1 MLIVYPWAWVHQ
13 SYDLERCVETNTP
26 TVFELIYIPV
36 LISPLK
42 CGVTY
47 HLRCDWRPTKK
58 ARSLSMNQVK
68 KLVSKFDPLQQRMS
82 GFRTVTIRYPRRIC
96 LIIKANAKISHQIC
110 NDCNEKKS
118 SVDQLLCN
126 DHIHDDKS
134 SQLTRVVEMRRVCQ
148 QLFNVRF
155 IVSFRNNCFWLLY
168 TGSYQLI
175 DTGCSI
181 AQWRRAKNRE
191 YWISEKR
198 GTFSYESHVV
208 LIPTHPFSSHKI
220 RM

>member
-1 MLIVYPWAWVHQ
+1 MCGDKHSHCFWTDLHSCSYFAFKMWSDVSSEMWLTANQKSTFTFYESGQ
-13 SYDLERCVETNTP
+13 SD
-26 TVFELIYIPV
+26 
-36 LISPLK
+36 
-42 CGVTY
+42 
-47 HLRCDWRPTKK
+47 
-58 ARSLSMNQVK
+58 Q
-68 KLVSKFDPLQQRMS
+68 LQQRTS
-82 GFRTVTIRYPRRIC
+82 GFWTVTIRYPRRIC

-118 SVDQLLCN
+118 SVDQLMCDN
-126 DHIHDDKS
+126 HIHDDKS
-134 SQLTRVVEMRRVCQ
+134 SQLTRVMEMRRVCQ

-191 YWISEKR
+191 YWILEKR
-198 GTFSYESHVV
+198 ETFCYESHVV
-208 LIPTHPFSSHKI
+208 LIPTHPSSSHKI